1 MNSKEIRIGEK
12 ERGQISADGC
22 RCLKV
27 GGEERERGRRGAW
40 RRKREEGLGMKGMAE
55 RGGRESKGGGRFRE
69 ERERFGEE

>member
-27 GGEERERGRRGAW
+27 GGEEREREKRRAGRKKG
-40 RRKREEGLGMKGMAE
+40 EEGLGMKGMVK

-69 ERERFGEE
+69 ERGRFGEE

>member
-27 GGEERERGRRGAW
+27 GGEERERGRRG
-40 RRKREEGLGMKGMAE
+40 EQ
-55 RGGRESKGGGRFRE
+55 GGR
-69 ERERFGEE
+69 RERKV